1 MLFHFRVTT
10 PQPKYHANSRNRQ
23 PRRNN
28 RSPEVSRYMSTVR
41 AGTGEVD
48 GYEPALH
55 DADDAKDLQFRTDL
69 LASHIDTVAGLEPLS
84 NAGVVRPGTGRHS
97 TTARTSKAATKV
109 LKTMISDGAEVELGL
124 SRKFLRIADPGR

>member
-1 MLFHFRVTT
+1 
-10 PQPKYHANSRNRQ
+10 
-23 PRRNN
+23 
-28 RSPEVSRYMSTVR
+28 MSTVR

-55 DADDAKDLQFRTDL
+55 DADDAKDLQFTTDL

-97 TTARTSKAATKV
+97 TTARTSKAATEG

-124 SRKFLRIADPGR
+124 SREFLPIADPRR